1 MLAVPS
7 ISPVVV
13 VLGAHAAEVQEAVD
27 LSGTDVVVCEQ
38 WADGQSA
45 SLQAGVAALGEV
57 EAAVITLGDQPF
69 ISAEVIA
76 GVLDHRGRHLA
87 VRATYDGDPGHPV
100 LLERRLLDHVSE
112 LDGDTGARD
121 AARGRPRVH
130 MGGRAAV
137 RPDRHRHARAAPGG
151 PVMKLEQ
158 SFEVAAPIDQVWAAL
173 NDLERVAPCLPGAA
187 ITDHDDDGTYHGTF
201 QVKLGP
207 TTASYRGTIKIE
219 SADESTHTATLKAR
233 GTDKRGQGGASATI
247 VNTLSEHDGGTTVE
261 AVTDFSITG
270 RLARFGRGGM
280 MEDISNRMM
289 RDFATCLSSRLADAP
304 TAPSG
309 EEIAKGEAPPE
320 AAAAAAPQEGADT
333 EAAARGADTPPPPP
347 PPPPA
352 AAKPVGGIGLF
363 FSVLWERISAPLRAG
378 SRIELIPAMEQR
390 LSLVTLGVADVP
402 AARAFYEALG
412 WTCDTDPAL
421 DVAFFQLGGI
431 ALAVWDRK
439 QLAEDSTVTDRGGFG
454 GVTLAYNVR
463 SAEEVDAALAEA
475 EAAGA
480 TIGRP
485 GAKTFWG
492 GYSGVFVDPDGH
504 PGRSPTTRTGRSRPT
519 GRCGS
524 SRYRPAA
531 RAAPR

>member
-1 MLAVPS
+1 
-7 ISPVVV
+7 
-13 VLGAHAAEVQEAVD
+13 
-27 LSGTDVVVCEQ
+27 
-38 WADGQSA
+38 
-45 SLQAGVAALGEV
+45 
-57 EAAVITLGDQPF
+57 
-69 ISAEVIA
+69 
-76 GVLDHRGRHLA
+76 
-87 VRATYDGDPGHPV
+87 
-100 LLERRLLDHVSE
+100 
-112 LDGDTGARD
+112 
-121 AARGRPRVH
+121 
-130 MGGRAAV
+130 
-137 RPDRHRHARAAPGG
+137 
-151 PVMKLEQ
+151 MKLEQ

-247 VNTLSEHDGGTTVE
+247 VNSLTEHDGG
-261 AVTDFSITG
+261 DD
-270 RLARFGRGGM
+270 GRGGHRLL
-280 MEDISNRMM
+280 DHRAAGALRARRHDGGHLQPHDARL
-289 RDFATCLSSRLADAP
+289 RDLPVVAP
-304 TAPSG
+304 GRRPGCAERRG
-309 EEIAKGEAPPE
+309 DRQGR
-320 AAAAAAPQEGADT
+320 G
-333 EAAARGADTPPPPP
+333 AARGGRRRGPAGGRGHGSRRGGAHTPPPPRRRRLLRP
-347 PPPPA
+347 SRW
-352 AAKPVGGIGLF
+352 VG
-363 FSVLWERISAPLRAG
+363 SVCSSPSCGSG
-378 SRIELIPAMEQR
+378 SRAASGGVAVRADPAMEQR

-463 SAEEVDAALAEA
+463 SPEEVDAALAEA

-504 PGRSPTTRTGRSRPT
+504 PWEVAHNPHWTIEAD
-519 GRCGS
+519 GS
-524 SRYRPAA
+524 VRI
-531 RAAPR
+531 